1 MQLKHLNQPSQEL
14 STSCEHNIKET
25 QPPKPNYFTHIARS
39 FRNLS
44 IHDKICRGYALAL
57 CVAIGGTA
65 VGMLVGTHYYRIT
78 NNQVHID
85 RESQLLNK
93 LQVALL
99 RTQNSQ
105 EWLIYGIREQPQ
117 IFDRKYQQLQNNN
130 STLKVLFS
138 EFKKNNYLE
147 HIEGIEKIRKTCD
160 SLLANYIYPLEIVNK
175 KISKLPNNPAQ
186 QSVKRKLLS
195 NFDQDKIGLQLDRAV
210 NDIAEIIDRAQQ
222 QEDAGR
228 EDLLRA
234 QALRV
239 QIILGSMVLSIVVAA
254 VLAGFTSRAIAKP
267 LAAVTKIAQRVTEES
282 NFQLQVPVTS
292 TDEVGVL
299 AASLNQLIQKVN
311 QLLKELKS
319 EQESQILQNEKMAT
333 LGRMLAGVA
342 HEVNN
347 PINFIYANIA
357 PARNYVEDI
366 LDLLKTYE
374 TEISHPPAAVIAKGE
389 EIDID
394 FLKEDLIKIFDSMQ
408 VGAERAKAIILSL
421 KDFSRLDEAA
431 PHPVD
436 LHACI
441 DSSLL
446 ILNSRI
452 KQGIEVVRNYGN
464 IPTVEG
470 YMGLLYQVFVNLL
483 NNALDAVE
491 EKAKSEKSS
500 SAEAKK
506 QSASESGKQEAPSFS
521 PRIVITTE
529 YLDDD
534 SVLVR
539 ISDNGTGIAPESQ
552 EKMFETFFTTKPRG
566 VGTGLGLAIGR
577 EIIVKK
583 HGGTIN
589 FWSEVGTGTEFSIA
603 LPIKH
608 EDLRQNTLLQPPVAR
623 EYNSLGHE
631 NVPTKPKKR
640 GTVKT

>member
-1 MQLKHLNQPSQEL
+1 MQLKPLNQPSQEL
-14 STSCEHNIKET
+14 STSCEHKIKET
-25 QPPKPNYFTHIARS
+25 QPPKPNYFAHIARS

-105 EWLIYGIREQPQ
+105 EWLIYGLDNPQ
-117 IFDRKYQQLQNNN
+117 TFDRKYQQLQNNI

-138 EFKKNNYLE
+138 EFKKPNNLE
-147 HIEGIEKIRKTCD
+147 QIEGIEKIRKTGD
-160 SLLANYIYPLEIVNK
+160 SLLANYISPLEIVNN

-186 QSVKRKLLS
+186 QSIKRKLLL
-195 NFDQDKIGLQLDRAV
+195 NFERDKIGLQLDRAV
-210 NDIAEIIDRAQQ
+210 NDIAAIIDRAQV

-228 EDLLRA
+228 KDVLRA

-239 QIILGSMVLSIVVAA
+239 QIILGSMALSIVVAA

-267 LAAVTKIAQRVTEES
+267 LAAVTKIAQQVTEES

-311 QLLKELKS
+311 QLLEELKS
-319 EQESQILQNEKMAT
+319 EQQSKILQNEKMAT

-347 PINFIYANIA
+347 PINFIYANID

-374 TEISHPPAAVIAKGE
+374 TEISNPPAAVLAKGE

-394 FLKEDLIKIFDSMQ
+394 FLKEDLIKILDSMQ

-452 KQGIEVVRNYGN
+452 KQGIEVVRHYGN

-491 EKAKSEKSS
+491 EKAKIEKSS
-500 SAEAKK
+500 SEKAKK
-506 QSASESGKQEAPSFS
+506 RSASESLQEAPSFS
-521 PRIVITTE
+521 PRIVIATE

-534 SVLVR
+534 SVIVR

-589 FWSEVGTGTEFSIA
+589 FWSEVGRGTEFAIA

-608 EDLRQNTLLQPPVAR
+608 EDLMQNTLLQSPVAR
-623 EYNSLGHE
+623 EYNSQGNE
-631 NVPTKPKKR
+631 KVPTQPKKR

>member
-1 MQLKHLNQPSQEL
+1 MQFKHLDRPSEEL
-14 STSCEHNIKET
+14 PTSCEHNIKDI
-25 QPPKPNYFTHIARS
+25 QPAKDNYFAQIARS
-39 FRNLS
+39 FGNLS
-44 IHDKICRGYALAL
+44 ISDKICRGYALAL
-57 CVAIGGTA
+57 CVAIGGTT
-65 VGMLVGTHYYRIT
+65 VGMLAGNHYYRKT
-78 NNQVHID
+78 NDQAHID
-85 RESQLLNK
+85 RESRVLNK

-105 EWLIYGIREQPQ
+105 ERLSHSLEQPET
-117 IFDRKYQQLQNNN
+117 FDSKYQELQNNTY
-130 STLKVLFS
+130 SLKLSLS
-138 EFKKNNYLE
+138 ELKNPKNLGQLE
-147 HIEGIEKIRKTCD
+147 GLQDFRKAYGSLLSDYISQLEKLDEKISNLPQKLD
-160 SLLANYIYPLEIVNK
+160 K
-175 KISKLPNNPAQ
+175 KG
-186 QSVKRKLLS
+186 VRRKLLL
-195 NFDQDKIGLQLDRAV
+195 NLDRDKIGLQLDRAA
-210 NDIAEIIDRAQQ
+210 NDLTEIIDRAQE
-222 QEDAGR
+222 QEDTVR
-228 EDLLRA
+228 EALLQA
-234 QALRV
+234 QELRV
-239 QIILGSMVLSIVVAA
+239 RIIVGSMVLSIVVAA
-254 VLAGFTSRAIAKP
+254 LLASYTSRAIAKP
-267 LAAVTKIAQRVTEES
+267 LAAVTKIAQRVTKES

-299 AASLNQLIQKVN
+299 ATSLNQLIQKVN
-311 QLLKELKS
+311 YLLQQLKS

-347 PINFIYANIA
+347 PINFIYANID
-357 PARNYVEDI
+357 PAKNYVEDI

-374 TEISHPPAAVIAKGE
+374 TEIPNPSPTVIAKAE

-394 FLKEDLIKIFDSMQ
+394 FLKEDLMKIFDSMQ

-421 KDFSRLDEAA
+421 KDFSRLDDAA

-452 KQGIEVVRNYGN
+452 KQGTEVVKNYGN
-464 IPTVEG
+464 IPNIEG

-491 EKAKSEKSS
+491 EKAQFEKTRSQ
-500 SAEAKK
+500 EAN
-506 QSASESGKQEAPSFS
+506 QESNSESIQQEVRSFS
-521 PRIVITTE
+521 PKITITTE

-534 SVLVR
+534 SVIVR
-539 ISDNGTGIAPESQ
+539 ISDNGTGIPPASQ

-589 FWSEVGTGTEFSIA
+589 CWSEVGTGTEFAIA
-603 LPIKH
+603 LPIK
-608 EDLRQNTLLQPPVAR
+608 R
-623 EYNSLGHE
+623 Y
-631 NVPTKPKKR
+631 
-640 GTVKT
+640 

>member
-1 MQLKHLNQPSQEL
+1 MQLKPLNQPSQEL
-14 STSCEHNIKET
+14 STSCEHHIKES
-25 QPPKPNYFTHIARS
+25 QPLKPNYFAHIARS
-39 FRNLS
+39 LGNLS
-44 IHDKICRGYALAL
+44 IRDKISSGYALAL
-57 CVAIGGTA
+57 CVAIGGTT
-65 VGMLVGTHYYRIT
+65 VGMLVGTHYYRRT

-99 RTQNSQ
+99 RTQNTQ
-105 EWLIYGIREQPQ
+105 EGLINWLDKPK
-117 IFDRKYQQLQNNN
+117 IFDTKYQQLQNNIY
-130 STLKVLFS
+130 SLKVLLS
-138 EFKKNNYLE
+138 EVKKSKYME
-147 HIEGIEKIRKTCD
+147 DIEGIEKFKKTCD
-160 SLLANYIYPLEIVNK
+160 SLLSNYLFRLEIVNK

-186 QSVKRKLLS
+186 QRVKRKLLS
-195 NFDQDKIGLQLDRAV
+195 NLDRDKIGLELDRAV
-210 NDIAEIIDRAQQ
+210 NDIAAIIDRAQQ

-311 QLLKELKS
+311 QLLQELKS

-347 PINFIYANIA
+347 PINFIYANID

-374 TEISHPPAAVIAKGE
+374 TEIANPPAAVIEKGE

-408 VGAERAKAIILSL
+408 VGSERAKAIILSL

-491 EKAKSEKSS
+491 EKAKIEKTSSED
-500 SAEAKK
+500 AKK
-506 QSASESGKQEAPSFS
+506 QSASDSSQQKTPSFS
-521 PRIVITTE
+521 PRIVIATE

-534 SVLVR
+534 SVVVR

-577 EIIVKK
+577 EIIVNK

-608 EDLRQNTLLQPPVAR
+608 EDLMQNTQVKPPISR
-623 EYNSLGHE
+623 DYNSLCNG
-631 NVPTKPKKR
+631 NANQVR
-640 GTVKT
+640 G

>member
-1 MQLKHLNQPSQEL
+1 Q
-14 STSCEHNIKET
+14 
-25 QPPKPNYFTHIARS
+25 
-39 FRNLS
+39 S
-44 IHDKICRGYALAL
+44 I
-57 CVAIGGTA
+57 
-65 VGMLVGTHYYRIT
+65 
-78 NNQVHID
+78 
-85 RESQLLNK
+85 
-93 LQVALL
+93 
-99 RTQNSQ
+99 
-105 EWLIYGIREQPQ
+105 
-117 IFDRKYQQLQNNN
+117 
-130 STLKVLFS
+130 
-138 EFKKNNYLE
+138 
-147 HIEGIEKIRKTCD
+147 
-160 SLLANYIYPLEIVNK
+160 
-175 KISKLPNNPAQ
+175 
-186 QSVKRKLLS
+186 KRKLLL
-195 NFDQDKIGLQLDRAV
+195 NFDRDKIGLQLDRAV

-228 EDLLRA
+228 KDLLRA

-239 QIILGSMVLSIVVAA
+239 QIILGSMALSIVVAA

-311 QLLKELKS
+311 QLLEELKS
-319 EQESQILQNEKMAT
+319 EQQSQILQNEKMAT

-374 TEISHPPAAVIAKGE
+374 TEISTPPAAVIAKGE

-452 KQGIEVVRNYGN
+452 KQGIEVVRHYGN

-500 SAEAKK
+500 SEEAKK
-506 QSASESGKQEAPSFS
+506 QSASEPLQATPSFS
-521 PRIVITTE
+521 PRIVIATE

-534 SVLVR
+534 SVVVR
-539 ISDNGTGIAPESQ
+539 ISDNGMGIAPESQ

-608 EDLRQNTLLQPPVAR
+608 EDLMQNTQVKPPMAR
-623 EYNSLGHE
+623 EENSLYNGKAPAKSE
-631 NVPTKPKKR
+631 DR
-640 GTVKT
+640 ETVKN

>member
-25 QPPKPNYFTHIARS
+25 QPPKPNYFGHIARS

-57 CVAIGGTA
+57 CVAIGGTT
-65 VGMLVGTHYYRIT
+65 VGMLVGTHYYRKT

-99 RTQNSQ
+99 RIQNSQ
-105 EWLIYGIREQPQ
+105 EWLIYGLDKPE
-117 IFDRKYQQLQNNN
+117 IFDRKYQELQNNIY
-130 STLKVLFS
+130 SFKFS
-138 EFKKNNYLE
+138 LSELNNQKHRDE
-147 HIEGIEKIRKTCD
+147 QIEGLQSFKQTYG
-160 SLLANYIYPLEIVNK
+160 SLLSNYIDQLEVVNK
-175 KISKLPNNPAQ
+175 KISNLPKKADRK
-186 QSVKRKLLS
+186 SVKRKLLS
-195 NFDQDKIGLQLDRAV
+195 NLERDKIGLQLDRAV
-210 NDIAEIIDRAQQ
+210 NDIAEIIDRAAL

-239 QIILGSMVLSIVVAA
+239 QIILGSMALSIVVAA
-254 VLAGFTSRAIAKP
+254 LLAGFTSRAIAKP

-347 PINFIYANIA
+347 PINFIYANID

-374 TEISHPPAAVIAKGE
+374 TEISNPPAAVLAKGE

-394 FLKEDLIKIFDSMQ
+394 FLKEDLIKILDSMQ

-452 KQGIEVVRNYGN
+452 KQGIEVVRHYGN
-464 IPTVEG
+464 IPNVEG

-491 EKAKSEKSS
+491 EKAKIEKAS

-506 QSASESGKQEAPSFS
+506 QSASDSLQEAPSFS
-521 PRIVITTE
+521 PRIVIATE

-534 SVLVR
+534 SVVVR

-583 HGGTIN
+583 HRGTIN
-589 FWSEVGTGTEFSIA
+589 FWSEVGRGTEFAIA

-608 EDLRQNTLLQPPVAR
+608 EGFRQNTLLQPPVAR
-623 EYNSLGHE
+623 EYNSLGNE
-631 NVPTKPKKR
+631 NVPTNPQKR

>member
-1 MQLKHLNQPSQEL
+1 MQLKHHNQASQEL
-14 STSCEHNIKET
+14 PTSWEHNIKESG
-25 QPPKPNYFTHIARS
+25 PPKPNYFAQIARY
-39 FRNLS
+39 FGNLS
-44 IHDKICRGYALAL
+44 ISDKICGGYALAL
-57 CVAIGGTA
+57 CVAIGGTT
-65 VGMLVGTHYYRIT
+65 VGMLAGNHYYRRT

-85 RESQLLNK
+85 RESRLLNK

-105 EWLIYGIREQPQ
+105 QRLIYWLDQPELFQ
-117 IFDRKYQQLQNNN
+117 SKYQQLQNNTY
-130 STLKVLFS
+130 SLKLSLS
-138 EFKKNNYLE
+138 EVQSQKDMEQVEGLQDFRKNYESLLSNYIQQLE
-147 HIEGIEKIRKTCD
+147 TVNEKIS
-160 SLLANYIYPLEIVNK
+160 SLPDKPANK
-175 KISKLPNNPAQ
+175 
-186 QSVKRKLLS
+186 SVKRKLLS
-195 NFDQDKIGLQLDRAV
+195 NFDRDKIGLQLDRAT
-210 NDIAEIIDRAQQ
+210 NDLAEIIDRAQE
-222 QEDAGR
+222 QEDAAR
-228 EDLLRA
+228 SALLRA
-234 QALRV
+234 QTLRV
-239 QIILGSMVLSIVVAA
+239 QIIFGSMALSIVVAA
-254 VLAGFTSRAIAKP
+254 LLAGFTSRAIAKP
-267 LAAVTKIAQRVTEES
+267 LAAVTKIAQRVTQES

-311 QLLKELKS
+311 HLLEELKS
-319 EQESQILQNEKMAT
+319 EQESQIFQHEKMAS

-347 PINFIYANIA
+347 PINFIYANID
-357 PARNYVEDI
+357 PAKNYVEDI

-374 TEISHPPAAVIAKGE
+374 TEIPKPPPAVSAKAE

-394 FLKEDLIKIFDSMQ
+394 FLKEDLMKIFDSMQ

-421 KDFSRLDEAA
+421 KDFSRLDDAA

-446 ILNSRI
+446 ILNSRV
-452 KQGIEVVRNYGN
+452 KQGVEVVRNYGN

-470 YMGLLYQVFVNLL
+470 YMGLLYQVFVNIL

-491 EKAKSEKSS
+491 EKAKLEKTSSE
-500 SAEAKK
+500 EAKK
-506 QSASESGKQEAPSFS
+506 QSGSESIKQEAPSFS
-521 PRIVITTE
+521 PRIVIATE

-534 SVLVR
+534 SVVVR
-539 ISDNGTGIAPESQ
+539 ISDNGTGIPAASQ
-552 EKMFETFFTTKPRG
+552 AKMFETFFTTKPRG

-589 FWSEVGTGTEFSIA
+589 CWSEVGTGTEFAIA

-608 EDLRQNTLLQPPVAR
+608 
-623 EYNSLGHE
+623 
-631 NVPTKPKKR
+631 
-640 GTVKT
+640 

>member
-25 QPPKPNYFTHIARS
+25 QPPKPNYFADIARS
-39 FRNLS
+39 FGNLS

-65 VGMLVGTHYYRIT
+65 VGMLVGTHYYRRT

-105 EWLIYGIREQPQ
+105 EGLIYWLEKPQ
-117 IFDRKYQQLQNNN
+117 VFDSKYAQLQNNIY
-130 STLKVLFS
+130 SLKLLLS
-138 EFKKNNYLE
+138 EVKNHKYME
-147 HIEGIEKIRKTCD
+147 DIEGIEKIRQTCD
-160 SLLANYIYPLEIVNK
+160 SLSNYLYRVEIINK
-175 KISKLPNNPAQ
+175 KLSKLPNNQAQ
-186 QSVKRKLLS
+186 QSIKRNLLL
-195 NFDQDKIGLQLDRAV
+195 NFERDKIGLQLDRAV
-210 NDIAEIIDRAQQ
+210 NDIAEIIDRAQV

-228 EDLLRA
+228 KDLLRA

-239 QIILGSMVLSIVVAA
+239 QIILGSMALSIVVAA

-267 LAAVTKIAQRVTEES
+267 LATVTKIAQRVTEES

-311 QLLKELKS
+311 QLLEELKS
-319 EQESQILQNEKMAT
+319 KQESQILQNEKMAT

-347 PINFIYANIA
+347 PINFIYANID

-374 TEISHPPAAVIAKGE
+374 TEIANPPAAVIAKGE

-394 FLKEDLIKIFDSMQ
+394 FLKEDLIKILDSMQ

-452 KQGIEVVRNYGN
+452 KQGIEVVRHYGN

-491 EKAKSEKSS
+491 EKAKIEKSS

-506 QSASESGKQEAPSFS
+506 QSASDSLQEAPSFS
-521 PRIVITTE
+521 PRIVIATE

-534 SVLVR
+534 SVVVR
-539 ISDNGTGIAPESQ
+539 ISDNGMGIAPESQ

-583 HGGTIN
+583 HRGTIN
-589 FWSEVGTGTEFSIA
+589 FWSEVGRGTEFAIA

-608 EDLRQNTLLQPPVAR
+608 EDLMQNTLLQPPVAR
-623 EYNSLGHE
+623 EYNSLGNE
-631 NVPTKPKKR
+631 KVPIKPDKR

>member
-1 MQLKHLNQPSQEL
+1 M
-14 STSCEHNIKET
+14 
-25 QPPKPNYFTHIARS
+25 
-39 FRNLS
+39 
-44 IHDKICRGYALAL
+44 
-57 CVAIGGTA
+57 
-65 VGMLVGTHYYRIT
+65 
-78 NNQVHID
+78 
-85 RESQLLNK
+85 
-93 LQVALL
+93 
-99 RTQNSQ
+99 
-105 EWLIYGIREQPQ
+105 
-117 IFDRKYQQLQNNN
+117 
-130 STLKVLFS
+130 
-138 EFKKNNYLE
+138 
-147 HIEGIEKIRKTCD
+147 
-160 SLLANYIYPLEIVNK
+160 
-175 KISKLPNNPAQ
+175 PNNPAKQ
-186 QSVKRKLLS
+186 LVKRKLLS
-195 NFDQDKIGLQLDRAV
+195 NLDRDKIGLELDRAV
-210 NDIAEIIDRAQQ
+210 NDIAEIIDRAQE

-234 QALRV
+234 QTLRV
-239 QIILGSMVLSIVVAA
+239 QIILGSMALSIIVAA

-299 AASLNQLIQKVN
+299 ATSLNQLIQKVN

-374 TEISHPPAAVIAKGE
+374 TEIANPPAAVLAKGE

-470 YMGLLYQVFVNLL
+470 YMGLLYQVFVNLI

-506 QSASESGKQEAPSFS
+506 QSASESLQEAPSFS

-623 EYNSLGHE
+623 EYNSLGNE

>member
-14 STSCEHNIKET
+14 STSCEHKIKESH
-25 QPPKPNYFTHIARS
+25 PLKPNYFAHIARS
-39 FRNLS
+39 LGNLS
-44 IHDKICRGYALAL
+44 IRDKISSGYALAL
-57 CVAIGGTA
+57 CVAIGGTS
-65 VGMLVGTHYYRIT
+65 VGMLAGNHYYRRT

-85 RESQLLNK
+85 RESQFLNK

-105 EWLIYGIREQPQ
+105 EWLIYGLDKPQ
-117 IFDRKYQQLQNNN
+117 IFDSKYQQLQNNA
-130 STLKVLFS
+130 STLKVLFL
-138 EFKKNNYLE
+138 EFKKHKYLA
-147 HIEGIEKIRKTCD
+147 HIEGTEKIKITGD
-160 SLLANYIYPLEIVNK
+160 SLRNTYIYPLEVVDK
-175 KISKLPNNPAQ
+175 KISKLPKNPAQ
-186 QSVKRKLLS
+186 QSIKRKLLL
-195 NFDQDKIGLQLDRAV
+195 NLDRDKIGLELDRAV
-210 NDIAEIIDRAQQ
+210 NDIAEIIDRAQE

-234 QALRV
+234 QTLRV
-239 QIILGSMVLSIVVAA
+239 QIILGSMVMSIVVAA
-254 VLAGFTSRAIAKP
+254 VLAAFTSRAIAKP

-311 QLLKELKS
+311 QLLEELKS
-319 EQESQILQNEKMAT
+319 EQQSQILQNEKMAT

-347 PINFIYANIA
+347 PINFIYANIE

-374 TEISHPPAAVIAKGE
+374 TEIANPPAAVLAKGE

-394 FLKEDLIKIFDSMQ
+394 FLKQDLLKIFDSMQ

-421 KDFSRLDEAA
+421 KDFSRIDDAA

-452 KQGIEVVRNYGN
+452 KQGIEVVRHYGN

-491 EKAKSEKSS
+491 EKAKIEKSS
-500 SAEAKK
+500 SEETKK
-506 QSASESGKQEAPSFS
+506 QSASESLQEAPSFS
-521 PRIVITTE
+521 PRIVIATE

-608 EDLRQNTLLQPPVAR
+608 ENLMQNTLLQPPVAR
-623 EYNSLGHE
+623 EYNSLGNE
-631 NVPTKPKKR
+631 DVPTKPENR

>member
-1 MQLKHLNQPSQEL
+1 MQLKHLNQPSQTL
-14 STSCEHNIKET
+14 PTSCEHNIKDS
-25 QPPKPNYFTHIARS
+25 QPPKLNYLAQIARS
-39 FRNLS
+39 FGNLS
-44 IHDKICRGYALAL
+44 ISDKIWRGYALAL
-57 CVAIGGTA
+57 CVAIGGTT
-65 VGMLVGTHYYRIT
+65 VGMLAGNHYYRRT

-85 RESQLLNK
+85 RESRLLNK

-105 EWLIYGIREQPQ
+105 ERLIYWIEQPE
-117 IFDRKYQQLQNNN
+117 IFDRKYQQLQNNTY
-130 STLKVLFS
+130 SLKLSVS
-138 EFKKNNYLE
+138 EIESQKDLEEVEGLQNFKTNYA
-147 HIEGIEKIRKTCD
+147 
-160 SLLANYIYPLEIVNK
+160 SLLSKYINQLEIVSQ
-175 KISKLPNNPAQ
+175 KISNLPNNPAQ
-186 QSVKRKLLS
+186 KSVKRKLLS
-195 NFDQDKIGLQLDRAV
+195 NFDRDKIGLELDRAV
-210 NDIAEIIDRAQQ
+210 NDIAEIIDRAQE
-222 QEDAGR
+222 QEDAAR
-228 EDLLRA
+228 EALLRA

-239 QIILGSMVLSIVVAA
+239 QIIFGSMALSIVVAA
-254 VLAGFTSRAIAKP
+254 LLAGFTSRAIAKP
-267 LAAVTKIAQRVTEES
+267 LAAVTNIAQRVTQES

-299 AASLNQLIQKVN
+299 ASSLNQLIQKVN
-311 QLLKELKS
+311 HLLEELKS
-319 EQESQILQNEKMAT
+319 QQESHILQNEKMAT

-347 PINFIYANIA
+347 PINFIYANID
-357 PARNYVEDI
+357 PARHYVEDI
-366 LDLLKTYE
+366 LDLLNTYE
-374 TEISHPPAAVIAKGE
+374 TEISKAPDAVIAKGE

-394 FLKEDLIKIFDSMQ
+394 FLKEDLIKILDSMQ

-421 KDFSRLDEAA
+421 KDFSRLDDAT

-452 KQGIEVVRNYGN
+452 KQGVEVVRNYGN
-464 IPTVEG
+464 IPNVEG
-470 YMGLLYQVFVNLL
+470 YMGLLYQVFVNIL

-491 EKAKSEKSS
+491 EKAKSEKTSFE
-500 SAEAKK
+500 EAKK
-506 QSASESGKQEAPSFS
+506 QSASESIKQEAPSFVS
-521 PRIVITTE
+521 RIAIATE

-534 SVLVR
+534 SVVVR

-589 FWSEVGTGTEFSIA
+589 FWSEVGTGTEFTIA

-608 EDLRQNTLLQPPVAR
+608 EDLMPNRLLEHSINR
-623 EYNSLGHE
+623 ESNSLG
-631 NVPTKPKKR
+631 NANAPTNSEVR

>member
-1 MQLKHLNQPSQEL
+1 MQLKHLNQPSQDL

-25 QPPKPNYFTHIARS
+25 QPPKPHYFAHIARS
-39 FRNLS
+39 FGNLS

-57 CVAIGGTA
+57 CVAIGGTT
-65 VGMLVGTHYYRIT
+65 VGMLAGNHYYRRT

-85 RESQLLNK
+85 RGSQLLNK

-99 RTQNSQ
+99 RTQNTQ
-105 EWLIYGIREQPQ
+105 EGLINWVEKPQ
-117 IFDRKYQQLQNNN
+117 IFDTKYQQLQNNIYN
-130 STLKVLFS
+130 LKVLLS
-138 EFKKNNYLE
+138 EVKNSKYME
-147 HIEGIEKIRKTCD
+147 EIEGIEKFKKTCD
-160 SLLANYIYPLEIVNK
+160 SLLSNYLSRLEILNK
-175 KISKLPNNPAQ
+175 KLSKLPNNAAQ
-186 QSVKRKLLS
+186 QRVKSKLLS
-195 NFDQDKIGLQLDRAV
+195 NLDRDKIGLELDRAV
-210 NDIAEIIDRAQQ
+210 NDIAEIIDRAQE
-222 QEDAGR
+222 QENAGR

-239 QIILGSMVLSIVVAA
+239 QIILGSMALSIVVAA

-311 QLLKELKS
+311 QLLEELKS
-319 EQESQILQNEKMAT
+319 EQQSQILQNEKMAT

-347 PINFIYANIA
+347 PINFIYANID

-374 TEISHPPAAVIAKGE
+374 TEIANPPAAVLAKGE

-452 KQGIEVVRNYGN
+452 KQGIEVVRHYGN

-491 EKAKSEKSS
+491 EKAQIEKASSE
-500 SAEAKK
+500 EAKK
-506 QSASESGKQEAPSFS
+506 QSASDSSKQEAPSFS
-521 PRIVITTE
+521 PRIVIATE

-534 SVLVR
+534 SVVVR
-539 ISDNGTGIAPESQ
+539 ISDNGMGIAPESQ

-589 FWSEVGTGTEFSIA
+589 FWSEVGMGTEFSIA

-608 EDLRQNTLLQPPVAR
+608 EDLMQNTQVKPPMAR
-623 EYNSLGHE
+623 EENSLYNGNAPAKSE
-631 NVPTKPKKR
+631 DR
-640 GTVKT
+640 ETVKN

>member
-25 QPPKPNYFTHIARS
+25 QPPKPNYFAHIARS
-39 FRNLS
+39 LGNLS
-44 IHDKICRGYALAL
+44 IHDKIWRGYALAL
-57 CVAIGGTA
+57 CVAIGGTTI
-65 VGMLVGTHYYRIT
+65 GMLVGTHYYRRT
-78 NNQVHID
+78 NNQVHLD
-85 RESQLLNK
+85 RETQLLHK
-93 LQVALL
+93 LQVALV

-105 EWLIYGIREQPQ
+105 EWLIYGIDQPQ
-117 IFDRKYQQLQNNN
+117 IFDSKYQQLQKNIY
-130 STLKVLFS
+130 SLKELLS
-138 EFKKNNYLE
+138 EVKEPKYLKQ
-147 HIEGIEKIRKTCD
+147 IKGIGKFRNTCD
-160 SLLANYIYPLEIVNK
+160 SLLSNYISKLEIVNK
-175 KISKLPNNPAQ
+175 KISQLPNNPAQ

-195 NFDQDKIGLQLDRAV
+195 NFARNKTGLQLDTAV
-210 NDIAEIIDRAQQ
+210 NDIAAIIDRAQE

-239 QIILGSMVLSIVVAA
+239 QIILGSMALSIVVAA
-254 VLAGFTSRAIAKP
+254 VLARFTSRAIAKP

-311 QLLKELKS
+311 QLLQELKS
-319 EQESQILQNEKMAT
+319 EQQTQILQNEKMAT

-347 PINFIYANIA
+347 PINFIYANID

-374 TEISHPPAAVIAKGE
+374 TQIANPPAAVLAKGE

-452 KQGIEVVRNYGN
+452 KQGIEVVCNYGN
-464 IPTVEG
+464 IPSVEG

-491 EKAKSEKSS
+491 EKAKIEKTSSE
-500 SAEAKK
+500 EAKK
-506 QSASESGKQEAPSFS
+506 QSASDSSKQGAPSFS
-521 PRIVITTE
+521 PRIVIATE

-539 ISDNGTGIAPESQ
+539 ISDNGMGIAPESQ

-603 LPIKH
+603 LPIKY
-608 EDLRQNTLLQPPVAR
+608 EDSMPNALLQPPIAR
-623 EYNSLGHE
+623 ESNSIANE
-631 NVPTKPKKR
+631 KVSTKTEKR

>member
-1 MQLKHLNQPSQEL
+1 MHLKHLNQPSQEL
-14 STSCEHNIKET
+14 STSCEHHIKET
-25 QPPKPNYFTHIARS
+25 QPPKPYYFAHIARS

-57 CVAIGGTA
+57 FVAIGGTA

-78 NNQVHID
+78 NNQVHIE
-85 RESQLLNK
+85 RESQILNK

-105 EWLIYGIREQPQ
+105 EWLIYGLGQPQ
-117 IFDRKYQQLQNNN
+117 TFDRKYQQLQNNL

-138 EFKKNNYLE
+138 EFKKPNYLD
-147 HIEGIEKIRKTCD
+147 HIEGIEKIRKTGD
-160 SLLANYIYPLEIVNK
+160 SLRANYIYPLEIVNK

-186 QSVKRKLLS
+186 QSIKRKLLL
-195 NFDQDKIGLQLDRAV
+195 NFDRDKIGLQLDRAV
-210 NDIAEIIDRAQQ
+210 NDIAEIIDRAQE

-228 EDLLRA
+228 KDLLRA

-239 QIILGSMVLSIVVAA
+239 QIILGSMALSIVVAA

-311 QLLKELKS
+311 QLLEELKS
-319 EQESQILQNEKMAT
+319 EQQSQILQNEKMAT

-374 TEISHPPAAVIAKGE
+374 TEISTPPPAVIAKGE

-421 KDFSRLDEAA
+421 KDFSRLDETA

-452 KQGIEVVRNYGN
+452 KQGIEVVRHYGN

-500 SAEAKK
+500 SEEAKK
-506 QSASESGKQEAPSFS
+506 QSASEPLQATPSFS
-521 PRIVITTE
+521 PRIVIATE

-534 SVLVR
+534 SVVVR
-539 ISDNGTGIAPESQ
+539 ISDNGMGIAPESQ

-608 EDLRQNTLLQPPVAR
+608 EDLMQNTQVKPPMAR
-623 EYNSLGHE
+623 EENSLYNGKAPAKSE
-631 NVPTKPKKR
+631 DR
-640 GTVKT
+640 ETVKN

>member
-1 MQLKHLNQPSQEL
+1 MQLKHLNQPSKDL
-14 STSCEHNIKET
+14 STSCEHHIKDS
-25 QPPKPNYFTHIARS
+25 QPPQPNYFADIARS

-65 VGMLVGTHYYRIT
+65 VGMLVGTYYYRIT
-78 NNQVHID
+78 NNQVHIE

-105 EWLIYGIREQPQ
+105 EWLIYGLENPQ
-117 IFDRKYQQLQNNN
+117 TFDRKYQQLQNNI
-130 STLKVLFS
+130 STLKLLFS
-138 EFKKNNYLE
+138 EFKKPNNLE
-147 HIEGIEKIRKTCD
+147 QIEGIEKIRKTGD
-160 SLLANYIYPLEIVNK
+160 SLLANYIFPLEIVNK

-186 QSVKRKLLS
+186 QSIKRKLLL
-195 NFDQDKIGLQLDRAV
+195 NFERDKIGLQLDRAV
-210 NDIAEIIDRAQQ
+210 NDIAAIIDRAQV

-228 EDLLRA
+228 KELLRA

-239 QIILGSMVLSIVVAA
+239 QIILGSMGLSIVVAA

-267 LAAVTKIAQRVTEES
+267 LAAVTKIAQQVTEES

-311 QLLKELKS
+311 QLLEELKS
-319 EQESQILQNEKMAT
+319 EQQSKILQNEKMAT

-347 PINFIYANIA
+347 PINFIYANID

-374 TEISHPPAAVIAKGE
+374 TEISNPPAAVIAKGE

-394 FLKEDLIKIFDSMQ
+394 FLKKDLIKILDSMQ

-452 KQGIEVVRNYGN
+452 KQGIEVVRHYGN

-491 EKAKSEKSS
+491 EKAKMEKSS
-500 SAEAKK
+500 SEKAKK
-506 QSASESGKQEAPSFS
+506 RSASESLQEAPSFS
-521 PRIVITTE
+521 PRIVIATE

-534 SVLVR
+534 SVVVR

-608 EDLRQNTLLQPPVAR
+608 ENLMQNTLLQPPVAR
-623 EYNSLGHE
+623 EYNSLGNE
-631 NVPTKPKKR
+631 NVPTNPKKR

>member
-14 STSCEHNIKET
+14 STSCEHHIKES
-25 QPPKPNYFTHIARS
+25 QPLKPNYFAHIAHS
-39 FRNLS
+39 LGNLS
-44 IHDKICRGYALAL
+44 IRDKISSGYALAL
-57 CVAIGGTA
+57 CVAIGGTTI
-65 VGMLVGTHYYRIT
+65 GMLVGTHYYRRT

-85 RESQLLNK
+85 RETQLLNK

-99 RTQNSQ
+99 RTKNSQ
-105 EWLIYGIREQPQ
+105 EWLIYGLEQPK
-117 IFDRKYQQLQNNN
+117 IFDNKYEQLQNNIYN
-130 STLKVLFS
+130 LKVLLS
-138 EFKKNNYLE
+138 EVKNSKYME
-147 HIEGIEKIRKTCD
+147 DIEGIEKFKKTCD
-160 SLLANYIYPLEIVNK
+160 SLLSNYLARIETVNK
-175 KISKLPNNPAQ
+175 KIIVLPNNPAKQ
-186 QSVKRKLLS
+186 LVKRKLLS
-195 NFDQDKIGLQLDRAV
+195 NLDRDKIGLELDRAV
-210 NDIAEIIDRAQQ
+210 NDIAEIIDRAQE

-234 QALRV
+234 QTLRV
-239 QIILGSMVLSIVVAA
+239 QIILGSMALSIVVAA

-311 QLLKELKS
+311 QLLEELKS
-319 EQESQILQNEKMAT
+319 EQESQILQNEKMAS

-347 PINFIYANIA
+347 PINFIYANID

-374 TEISHPPAAVIAKGE
+374 TEIPNPPAAVITKGE
-389 EIDID
+389 EVDID
-394 FLKEDLIKIFDSMQ
+394 FLKEDLSKIFDSMQ
-408 VGAERAKAIILSL
+408 LGAERAKAIILSL

-464 IPTVEG
+464 IPNVEG

-491 EKAKSEKSS
+491 EKAKSEKTSFE
-500 SAEAKK
+500 EAKK
-506 QSASESGKQEAPSFS
+506 QSASESIKQEAPSFL
-521 PRIVITTE
+521 PRIVIATE

-534 SVLVR
+534 SVVVR
-539 ISDNGTGIAPESQ
+539 ISDNGTGIAPASQ

-589 FWSEVGTGTEFSIA
+589 FWSEVGTGTEFTIA

-608 EDLRQNTLLQPPVAR
+608 ENLRQNTLLQPPVAR
-623 EYNSLGHE
+623 EYNSLGNE

>member
-25 QPPKPNYFTHIARS
+25 QPPKPNYFAHIARS

-57 CVAIGGTA
+57 CVAIGGTT

-78 NNQVHID
+78 NNQVHIE
-85 RESQLLNK
+85 RESQILNK

-105 EWLIYGIREQPQ
+105 EWLIYGLGQPQ
-117 IFDRKYQQLQNNN
+117 TFDRKYQQLQNNL

-138 EFKKNNYLE
+138 EFKKPNYLD
-147 HIEGIEKIRKTCD
+147 HIEGIEKIRKTGD
-160 SLLANYIYPLEIVNK
+160 SLRANYIYPLEIVNK

-186 QSVKRKLLS
+186 QSIKRKLLL
-195 NFDQDKIGLQLDRAV
+195 NFDRDKIGLQLDRAV

-228 EDLLRA
+228 KDLLRA

-239 QIILGSMVLSIVVAA
+239 QIILGSMALSIVVAA

-311 QLLKELKS
+311 QLLEELKS
-319 EQESQILQNEKMAT
+319 EQQSQILQNEKMAT

-374 TEISHPPAAVIAKGE
+374 TEISTPPAAVLAKGE

-452 KQGIEVVRNYGN
+452 KQGIEVVRHYGN

-500 SAEAKK
+500 SEEAKK
-506 QSASESGKQEAPSFS
+506 QSASEPLQATPSFL
-521 PRIVITTE
+521 PRIVIATE

-534 SVLVR
+534 SVVVR
-539 ISDNGTGIAPESQ
+539 ISDNGMGIAPESQ

-608 EDLRQNTLLQPPVAR
+608 EDLMQNTQVKPPMAR
-623 EYNSLGHE
+623 EENSLYNGKAPAKSE
-631 NVPTKPKKR
+631 DR
-640 GTVKT
+640 ETVKN

>member
-14 STSCEHNIKET
+14 STSCEHKIKES
-25 QPPKPNYFTHIARS
+25 QPLKPNYFAHIARS
-39 FRNLS
+39 LGNLS
-44 IHDKICRGYALAL
+44 IRDKISSGYALAL
-57 CVAIGGTA
+57 CVAIAGTT
-65 VGMLVGTHYYRIT
+65 VGMLAGNHYYRRT

-99 RTQNSQ
+99 RMQNSQ
-105 EWLIYGIREQPQ
+105 EGLIYWIEKPQ
-117 IFDRKYQQLQNNN
+117 LFNSKYGQLQNNIYN
-130 STLKVLFS
+130 LKLLLS
-138 EFKKNNYLE
+138 DAKNPKYLE
-147 HIEGIEKIRKTCD
+147 DIEGIEKFRQTCD
-160 SLLANYIYPLEIVNK
+160 LLSNYINRLEIVNK

-195 NFDQDKIGLQLDRAV
+195 NLDRDKIGLQLDRAV
-210 NDIAEIIDRAQQ
+210 NDIAEIIDRAQE

-228 EDLLRA
+228 EALLQA

-239 QIILGSMVLSIVVAA
+239 QIILGSMALSIVVAA
-254 VLAGFTSRAIAKP
+254 LLVALTSRAIAKP

-292 TDEVGVL
+292 NDEVGVL

-311 QLLKELKS
+311 QLLEELKS
-319 EQESQILQNEKMAT
+319 EQQSQILQNEKMAT

-347 PINFIYANIA
+347 PINFIYANID
-357 PARNYVEDI
+357 PARHYVEDI
-366 LDLLKTYE
+366 LDFLKTYE
-374 TEISHPPAAVIAKGE
+374 TEIPTPPAAVLAKGE

-421 KDFSRLDEAA
+421 KDFSRLDDAA

-491 EKAKSEKSS
+491 EKAKSEKFRSD
-500 SAEAKK
+500 EVKK
-506 QSASESGKQEAPSFS
+506 QSASESLQEASSFT
-521 PRIVITTE
+521 PRIVIATE

-534 SVLVR
+534 SVVVR
-539 ISDNGTGIAPESQ
+539 ISDNGMGIAPESQ

-589 FWSEVGTGTEFSIA
+589 CWSEVGTGTEFSIA
-603 LPIKH
+603 LPIKQ
-608 EDLRQNTLLQPPVAR
+608 EDSMQNALLQPPIAR
-623 EYNSLGHE
+623 EYNSLGNE
-631 NVPTKPKKR
+631 NVPTKPEKR

>member
-1 MQLKHLNQPSQEL
+1 MQIKHLNQPSQEL
-14 STSCEHNIKET
+14 STSCEHNIKDT
-25 QPPKPNYFTHIARS
+25 QPPKPNYFADIARS

-65 VGMLVGTHYYRIT
+65 VGMLVGTYYYRIT
-78 NNQVHID
+78 NNQVHIE

-105 EWLIYGIREQPQ
+105 EWLIYGLDNPQ
-117 IFDRKYQQLQNNN
+117 KFDRKYQQLQNNI
-130 STLKVLFS
+130 STLKLLFS
-138 EFKKNNYLE
+138 EFKKRNNLE
-147 HIEGIEKIRKTCD
+147 QIEGIEKIRKTGD
-160 SLLANYIYPLEIVNK
+160 SLLANYISPLEIVNK

-186 QSVKRKLLS
+186 QSIKRKLLL
-195 NFDQDKIGLQLDRAV
+195 NFERDKIGLQLDRAV
-210 NDIAEIIDRAQQ
+210 NDIAAIIDRAQV

-228 EDLLRA
+228 KELLRA

-239 QIILGSMVLSIVVAA
+239 QIILGSMGLSIVVAA

-267 LAAVTKIAQRVTEES
+267 LAAVTKIAQQVTEES

-311 QLLKELKS
+311 QLLEELKS
-319 EQESQILQNEKMAT
+319 EQQSKILQNEKMAT

-347 PINFIYANIA
+347 PINFIYANID

-374 TEISHPPAAVIAKGE
+374 TEISNPPAAVLAKGE

-394 FLKEDLIKIFDSMQ
+394 FLKEDLIKILDSMQ

-452 KQGIEVVRNYGN
+452 KQGIEVVRHYGN

-491 EKAKSEKSS
+491 EKAKIEKSS
-500 SAEAKK
+500 SEKAKK
-506 QSASESGKQEAPSFS
+506 RSASESLQEAPSFS
-521 PRIVITTE
+521 PRIVIATE

-534 SVLVR
+534 SVVVR

-589 FWSEVGTGTEFSIA
+589 FWSEVGKGTEFSIA

-608 EDLRQNTLLQPPVAR
+608 EDLMQNTLLQPPVAR
-623 EYNSLGHE
+623 EYNSQGNE
-631 NVPTKPKKR
+631 NVPTNPKKR